1 VRLKIL
7 ERDANQKQKFLPSL
21 VDKIVVSPDR
31 AVVFG
36 AIPAMPRAAPEFKI
50 SFPSPWK
57 GGSNPKVAFRLQ
69 CFL

>member
-7 ERDANQKQKFLPSL
+7 ERDANQKQKFLRSL

-36 AIPAMPRAAPEFKI
+36 AIPAMPPAAPEFRI
-50 SFPSPWK
+50 APVTLEW
-57 GGSNPKVAFRLQ
+57 
-69 CFL
+69 